1 MSFGFLEIK
10 SLKKKTFIHFLA
22 LLFLLLLWGNT
33 SSFAQFVQL
42 DIVEK
47 IKISKAKSG
56 TDKRVLNQN
65 SLPFW
70 DDFSKGIDTTKW
82 FIDGISY
89 TETVGNNPPSLGM
102 ILFNGV
108 DENGRPYSRQDRDQG
123 ESDFL
128 TSRPFDLSGLSENES
143 NSLFISFFWQ
153 AGGKSEAPDSNDQ
166 LILQL
171 LNPDGNW
178 VTVWAQN
185 GGDERDR
192 ENFAQEIIAIEP
204 NLQHEAFQFRF
215 LSSGR
220 LSGPFDAWLL
230 DYIYLNS
237 GRSLSD
243 LTYPDRAITQPN
255 FVRLGDYRAFP
266 WEILDQFQQN
276 NWSLVSNE
284 FLNLEN
290 RFRAM
295 EYTITAQD
303 SIKQAV
309 LPINSGSPFNPVPT
323 ALERRAFS
331 SREFESIPNFGK
343 ATDLYFETYLT
354 TGDDRLFTISGRD
367 TTFFE
372 QVNFADNDT
381 VSSIFPLRDFFAY
394 DGGSAD
400 YSAGI
405 NQRSG
410 QLAVKYQSPGPV
422 LLHGISINFTNA
434 NQANQAIDLV
444 IWEDLSLRPIFSLER
459 VIPVKEPGKE
469 FIYFPL
475 DTAILVGPE
484 FYVGFTQ
491 FTNDFIHVGLDKTNN
506 QADKI
511 FYNVGGGW
519 VQNEDVLGS
528 LMIRP
533 HITVNQV
540 LEGGEIP
547 QETFLLYPNPVR
559 DRLTIR
565 GKFEDIQIFDSFG
578 RQILLP
584 KESLG
589 EEEMINFSGQRPG
602 IYIINLISGSR
613 LESFRIQVSK

>member
-1 MSFGFLEIK
+1 MKKNSFIYFF
-10 SLKKKTFIHFLA
+10 T
-22 LLFLLLLWGNT
+22 LLFLLLFWEKT
-33 SSFAQFVQL
+33 PAFAQFVQL
-42 DIVEK
+42 EPIEK
-47 IKISKAKSG
+47 IKISKSAKQA
-56 TDKRVLNQN
+56 DKRLLNQN

-82 FIDGISY
+82 SVDGISY
-89 TETVGNNPPSLGM
+89 TETAGNNPPTLGM

-108 DENGRPYSRQDRDQG
+108 DQNGRPYSLQDRDQG
-123 ESDFL
+123 ESDYF
-128 TSRPFDLSGLSENES
+128 TSKPFDLSGLSENEK

-153 AGGKSEAPDSNDQ
+153 AGGKSEAPDTNDE
-166 LILQL
+166 LILQVL
-171 LNPDGNW
+171 TPEQNW
-178 VTVWAQN
+178 MTVWSQN

-192 ENFAQEIIAIEP
+192 ENFTQEILAIEP
-204 NLQHEAFQFRF
+204 QWQHDRFQFRF

-230 DYIYLNS
+230 DYVYLNS
-237 GRSLSD
+237 GRNATD

-255 FVRLGDYRAFP
+255 FVQLGDYRAYP
-266 WEILDQFQQN
+266 WELLDRFQED
-276 NWSLVSNE
+276 NWSVVSNE

-295 EYTITAQD
+295 EFTISATD
-303 SIKQAV
+303 STGQIL
-309 LPINSGSPFNPVPT
+309 LPINSDSPFNPVPN
-323 ALERRAFS
+323 ALERRSFF
-331 SREFESIPNFGK
+331 SREFETIPNPGK
-343 ATDLYFETYLT
+343 SLDLYFETYLT
-354 TGDDRLFTISGRD
+354 TGDDPLFTLNAGD

-410 QLAVKYQSPGPV
+410 QLAVKYQSPEPV
-422 LLHGISINFTNA
+422 LLYGISINFTNA
-434 NQANQAIDLV
+434 SQANQAIDLV

-459 VIPVKEPGKE
+459 AIPVKQEGQE

-491 FTNDFIHVGLDKTNN
+491 FTNNFIHVGLDKTNI
-506 QADKI
+506 QADRI

-533 HITVNQV
+533 HVKVNQI
-540 LEGGEIP
+540 LEGGESP
-547 QETFLLYPNPVR
+547 QESFLLYPNPVR
-559 DRLTIR
+559 DKLIIR
-565 GKFEDIQIFDSFG
+565 GKFAEIQIYDSFG

-584 KESLG
+584 RESLG
-589 EEEMINFSGQRPG
+589 EEEMINFGTQRPG
-602 IYIINLISGSR
+602 IYIVNLVSGSK
-613 LESFRIQVSK
+613 LESFRIQVIK